1 MAESMEAVVGGWEGA
16 KGKHGRVGQ
25 GGRTAAEKTWKLNP
39 TAKHLNPAGGFQQR
53 LRFHL
58 C

>member
-1 MAESMEAVVGGWEGA
+1 MAESMEAVVGGWEGPR
-16 KGKHGRVGQ
+16 GSVEGVGQ

-39 TAKHLNPAGGFQQR
+39 TAKHLNPAAGFQQS

>member
-1 MAESMEAVVGGWEGA
+1 MEAVVGGWEGA